1 MIFVRIGQIVWT
13 KNQDRMWFAE
23 LLLNLH
29 ESSLMMKTLGYKDEN
44 VGKFALWFTNYNYNY
59 NYN

>member
-23 LLLNLH
+23 LILNLH

-59 NYN
+59 N

>member
-44 VGKFALWFTNYNYNY
+44 VGKFALWFTNYKYNY
-59 NYN
+59 N